1 MPINVRILSAIRRKA
16 LELVPRLSLV
26 VSSAGICLMVALII
40 AEIISTKLFNY
51 SLPYVLEY
59 SEYLIPIIVFWG
71 AAYTLSVE
79 GHVRADIFL
88 HRLSESAREWLIL
101 AGYVLGFVYLAI
113 IFHHMLSVALLSI
126 KWNSYSFYPTP
137 SPIGPPQL
145 FATVGIALFILQL
158 AIEIGR
164 KGWRLYRR
172 YRPVSEG

>member
-1 MPINVRILSAIRRKA
+1 MPLNVRILSAIGRKA
-16 LELVPRLSLV
+16 LELVPRLSLI
-26 VSSAGICLMVALII
+26 VSASGICLMVALII
-40 AEIISTKLFNY
+40 AEIISTKLFSY
-51 SLPYVLEY
+51 SLPYALEY

-88 HRLSESAREWLIL
+88 HRLSESAREWFVL
-101 AGYVLGFVYLAI
+101 AGYVVGLVYLVV
-113 IFHHMLSVALLSI
+113 IFKHTLDVALLSI
-126 KWNSYSFYPTP
+126 KGNRYSYYPTP

-145 FATVGIALFILQL
+145 FATMGIALFILQL

>member
-1 MPINVRILSAIRRKA
+1 MPFDSRILSAIRRKT
-16 LELVPRLSLV
+16 LELVPRLGLV
-26 VSSAGICLMVALII
+26 VSAAGICLMVALII

-88 HRLSESAREWLIL
+88 HRLSESAREWFIL

-113 IFHHMLSVALLSI
+113 IFNHMLNVALLSI
-126 KWNSYSFYPTP
+126 KWNSYSYYPTP

-172 YRPVSEG
+172 YRRH